1 MLHIE
6 SRLERDDSLPISVDS
21 QKKLT
26 INKSMTKKLIIIA
39 NAEKLCAYRM
49 LRDEMLQPQAH
60 IERIETELHHL
71 SPDPVE
77 VSDDDGRFPSG
88 SLQHGASMRHG
99 EPHGRISEK
108 KRRLLNDM
116 ESAIAHIM
124 DQEDF
129 DTWDLAIPAELS
141 KQFIERL
148 PTHLNQKL
156 KQIKKAD
163 YTKLPIKEVE
173 QLFS

>member
-1 MLHIE
+1 M
-6 SRLERDDSLPISVDS
+6 
-21 QKKLT
+21 
-26 INKSMTKKLIIIA
+26 
-39 NAEKLCAYRM
+39 
-49 LRDEMLQPQAH
+49 
-60 IERIETELHHL
+60 
-71 SPDPVE
+71 E

>member
-1 MLHIE
+1 M
-6 SRLERDDSLPISVDS
+6 
-21 QKKLT
+21 
-26 INKSMTKKLIIIA
+26 NKTMNKKLIVIA

-49 LRDEMLQPQAH
+49 LQDEMLQPQPH

-99 EPHGRISEK
+99 EPHGRTSEK
-108 KRRLLNDM
+108 KRRLFNDM
-116 ESAIAHIM
+116 ESAISNIM

-141 KQFIERL
+141 KRLIQRL
-148 PTHLNQKL
+148 PPHLNQKL
-156 KQIKKAD
+156 KQIKNAD
-163 YTKLPIKEVE
+163 YTKLPMKEVE